1 MKTLNKL
8 LDLLQVTKE
17 DTEEEAEEE
26 AATEDN
32 AEETETA
39 ETSEDADETETEEVA
54 EENRKTKRKPKKR
67 RKKRQQQARMR
78 TARKRLKRQTRLREQ
93 RDAQAIIDSLTA
105 RLEAQDEVIAN
116 LTARIDNIVAQLDD
130 KPFGTQGKA
139 KEEADDNAG
148 DDAIMRFLQSQLQK
162 VTR

>member
-1 MKTLNKL
+1 MPKKPKRQKLPKMPMKRKPKRLRKKKP
-8 LDLLQVTKE
+8 Q
-17 DTEEEAEEE
+17 
-26 AATEDN
+26 
-32 AEETETA
+32 
-39 ETSEDADETETEEVA
+39 DETETEEA
-54 EENRKTKRKPKKR
+54 EEE
-67 RKKRQQQARMR
+67 
-78 TARKRLKRQTRLREQ
+78 TATASEDENSEETPETTDEAEEQ

-148 DDAIMRFLQSQLQK
+148 DDAIMRSYNRSYRK
-162 VTR
+162 